1 MTASEMETSLVC
13 EARVTGEAVA
23 FGSVFQG
30 DHAGVDLATEGHTQL
45 LKDAGL
51 LDEGTR
57 LQSQSPL
64 RSSSF
69 AQGLCIDDYFCV
81 SVEPEDRARG
91 ASLSE
96 RFLLGARQKYE
107 EHSLLGSPDKD
118 VVGEDEAKVIGAQMN
133 AS

>member
-51 LDEGTR
+51 LDEG
-57 LQSQSPL
+57 
-64 RSSSF
+64 
-69 AQGLCIDDYFCV
+69 Y
-81 SVEPEDRARG
+81 
-91 ASLSE
+91 
-96 RFLLGARQKYE
+96 
-107 EHSLLGSPDKD
+107 
-118 VVGEDEAKVIGAQMN
+118 
-133 AS
+133 